1 MAISF
6 SNGYTLLNWRDRIWK
21 IGADGKLIPKRDS
34 NGQIQTNPLTGQP
47 EYETIEEGTRVS
59 ANRLNHMDEG
69 IYAAHDLIVDLNAV
83 IRRMQVQLE
92 LDGRV
97 PGNSGS
103 FMDPMDG
110 TTSRSSL
117 LNAST
122 DITSNVSRTD
132 TVIPVSSTV
141 GFKPMTYVTIYDA
154 NNYEHVLI
162 SEIDVNSIT
171 VQALTH
177 DYSKGAK
184 IARSTTT
191 ANTATQTLEVAPFTE
206 FNVSIVEVV

>member
-6 SNGYTLLNWRDRIWK
+6 SNDYNLLNWRDRIWK
-21 IGADGKLIPKRDS
+21 IGPDGKLIPKRDS

-69 IYAAHDLIVDLNAV
+69 IYAAHDLIVNLNAAM
-83 IRRMQVQLE
+83 RRMQVQLE

-110 TTSRSSL
+110 TTSRSAM
-117 LNAST
+117 LNASADVT
-122 DITSNVSRTD
+122 ANVSRTD
-132 TVIPVSSTV
+132 KVIPVSSTA
-141 GFKPMTYVTIYDA
+141 GFEPMTYVTIYDA
-154 NNYEHVLI
+154 DNYEHVLI
-162 SEIDVNSIT
+162 TEIGVNSIT

-191 ANTATQTLEVAPFTE
+191 VNTAAQTLNVAPFTE
-206 FNVSIVEVV
+206 IKVSLVEVV